1 MAENE
6 PKAAETD
13 IVPRALRSI
22 RLSDSE
28 WATVEQASRERGMT
42 AAELARHVAI
52 SLAEGGQTRYR
63 FRDARARHCRADRA
77 YLPRRLPST
86 DA

>member
-13 IVPRALRSI
+13 IVPRAPRSI
-22 RLSDSE
+22 RFSGSE

-42 AAELARHVAI
+42 AAVLARHVPM
-52 SLAEGGQTRYR
+52 SLGRLATDSVTSAPSIAAQIERIYR
-63 FRDARARHCRADRA
+63 GV
-77 YLPRRLPST
+77 
-86 DA
+86 